1 MWGAQSHGNFI
12 EPIRRALLSEI
23 PHQIFGYNSP
33 CSAEL
38 VPPHRGRVQELLMQF
53 TAHAGLEDVIVEQGQ
68 IDEAQ
73 QQHQH
78 AIAGT
83 EAYPAQR
90 VL

>member
-1 MWGAQSHGNFI
+1 
-12 EPIRRALLSEI
+12 
-23 PHQIFGYNSP
+23 
-33 CSAEL
+33 
-38 VPPHRGRVQELLMQF
+38 MQF